1 MPSPLESSAADW
13 ADVADRSAS
22 ERIRRPSSPRGRL
35 TDAELATQHGIISDT
50 LRGALLA
57 AGRRAGMSLAL
68 TEHKT
73 AEEFQGQFYDLA
85 ELLIILARGGDIADD
100 DPRYNMPRRFVDVF
114 RRDFLEQLA
123 EGTRAEL
130 WSDPQLGRDSVALL
144 GAIEE
149 FVRRCEKSSTG
160 RFVARLSGAESVNA
174 VVEIAHDIR
183 SPLSSILFLVDT
195 IRRGK
200 SGVVSPIQERQLGL
214 VYGAALGLSTLS
226 SDLIDAVR
234 GERLVDGRAIP
245 FSVTETI
252 LGVCAIVQPIGEE
265 KALPLNVEFPKVD
278 GRIGY
283 PSALHRV
290 LLNLTSNALRYTDT
304 GFVSVGCADR
314 AGTAVEFW
322 VQDTGRG
329 IPDNV
334 LAMLFDG
341 FRPTP
346 VGVRFS
352 SAGLGLA
359 ISRTLLEAMGS
370 TLSVES
376 STERGTRFSFVL
388 DLPIA

>member
-1 MPSPLESSAADW
+1 
-13 ADVADRSAS
+13 
-22 ERIRRPSSPRGRL
+22 L
-35 TDAELATQHGIISDT
+35 TDSQVATQAGLIPET
-50 LRGALLA
+50 LRAALFS
-57 AGRRAGMSLAL
+57 AGRRAGLSLAL

-73 AEEFQGQFYDLA
+73 ADEFRVQFEDLA
-85 ELLIILARGGDIADD
+85 ELLIALARGGEVPDD
-100 DPRYNMPRRFVDVF
+100 DPRFNMPRRFVDVF

-123 EGTRAEL
+123 VDIPVDL
-130 WSDPQLGRDSVALL
+130 WSDPRLGRDSVALL

-160 RFVARLSGAESVNA
+160 RFVARLAGAESVNA

-200 SGVVSPIQERQLGL
+200 SGGVSQIQERQLGL

-252 LGVCAIVQPIGEE
+252 LGVCAIVEPIGEE
-265 KALPLNVEFPKVD
+265 KGLPLKVDFPTVD

-283 PSALHRV
+283 PSAIHRV

-304 GFVSVGCADR
+304 GFVSIGCADR

-329 IPDNV
+329 IPENV

-370 TLSVES
+370 TLSVDS
-376 STERGTRFSFVL
+376 SAERGTRFSFVL
-388 DLPIA
+388 ELPVA

>member
-1 MPSPLESSAADW
+1 
-13 ADVADRSAS
+13 
-22 ERIRRPSSPRGRL
+22 L
-35 TDAELATQHGIISDT
+35 TDAQLATQRDLISDA
-50 LRGALLA
+50 LRAALFA
-57 AGRRAGMSLAL
+57 AGRRAGLSLAL
-68 TEHKT
+68 AEHKT
-73 AEEFQGQFYDLA
+73 ADEFRLQFEDLA
-85 ELLIILARGGDIADD
+85 ELLITLARGCDAGDD
-100 DPRYNMPRRFVDVF
+100 DPRFNMPRRFVDVF
-114 RRDFLEQLA
+114 RREFLEELA
-123 EGTRAEL
+123 EGIASEL
-130 WSDPQLGRDSVALL
+130 WADPQLGRDSVALL

-149 FVRRCEKSSTG
+149 FVRRCEKSTTG
-160 RFVARLSGAESVNA
+160 RFVARLAGAESVNA

-200 SGVVSPIQERQLGL
+200 SGTVSQVQERQLGL

-245 FSVTETI
+245 FSITEVI
-252 LGVCAIVQPIGEE
+252 LGVCAIVEPIGEE
-265 KALPLNVEFPKVD
+265 KGLPLKVDFPTVD

-283 PSALHRV
+283 PSAIHRV
-290 LLNLTSNALRYTDT
+290 LLNLTSNALRYTNT
-304 GFVSVGCADR
+304 GHVSIGCADR
-314 AGTAVEFW
+314 DGTAVEFW
-322 VQDTGRG
+322 VQDTGHG
-329 IPDNV
+329 SPENV

-370 TLSVES
+370 TLAVDS
-376 STERGTRFSFVL
+376 SPDRGTRFSFVL
-388 DLPIA
+388 DLALA